1 MLMDGLIEIKDNEFQ
16 MISRLIYKMFGIHL
30 TEKKNSLVWGRLH
43 TLLKNEGHSS
53 FKDYYKAVISDK
65 TNSSLLTLVDKISTN
80 HTYFFREEEH
90 FKILKKNVLPEICS
104 NRKVNEIRIWC
115 AGCATGEEAYS
126 LAFLL
131 NEYFLLNNKM
141 KYRILGTDISISAL
155 ETAMPGIYSKEKI
168 ASIPETFKKRH
179 LKKNDANMYTIKN
192 DIKDLITFKRLN
204 LIQDDFPFK
213 RKFHIIFCRNV
224 MIYFDKA
231 TRENLIKAF
240 NKNLFGNG
248 YLFVGH
254 SETLNRENEYFKPVY
269 PAVYKKRWENL

>member
-1 MLMDGLIEIKDNEFQ
+1 MLMDGIIEIKDSEFQ

-30 TEKKNSLVWGRLH
+30 TEKKKSLVWGRLH
-43 TLLKNEGHSS
+43 KLLKNEGHSS
-53 FKDYYKAVISDK
+53 FKDYYRAVINDK
-65 TNSSLLTLVDKISTN
+65 TNGSLLTLIDRISTN

-90 FKILKKNVLPEICS
+90 FNILKQNVLQEIYS
-104 NRKVNEIRIWC
+104 NNKVDEIRIWC

-141 KYRILGTDISISAL
+141 KYKILGTDISISAL
-155 ETAMPGIYSKEKI
+155 ETAINGIYSKEKV

-179 LKKNDANMYTIKN
+179 LKKNETMWTIKS
-192 DIKDLITFKRLN
+192 DIKDSITFKRLN
-204 LIQDDFPFK
+204 LIQDNFPFK

-224 MIYFDKA
+224 MIYFDKK

-240 NKNLFGNG
+240 SNNLFENG

-254 SETLNRENEYFKPVY
+254 SETLNRDNKYFKPAY
-269 PAVYKKRWENL
+269 PAVYKKRLENL